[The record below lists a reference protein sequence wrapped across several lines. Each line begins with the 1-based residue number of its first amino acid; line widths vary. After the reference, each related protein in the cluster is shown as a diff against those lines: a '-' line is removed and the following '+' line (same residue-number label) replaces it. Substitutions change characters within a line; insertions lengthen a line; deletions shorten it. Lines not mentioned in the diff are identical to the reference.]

1 MSAVTVLG
9 LVAAALTTG
18 AYVPQ
23 VVKTWR
29 SGSSADL
36 SLGTYAILLAG
47 LFAWLA
53 YGVLLEDLPIILANV
68 VTIALVG
75 AVLVHIARH
84 RRPPA
89 TPPPDRP

>member
-1 MSAVTVLG
+1 MSGVTILG

-36 SLGTYAILLAG
+36 SVGTYVILLAG
-47 LFAWLA
+47 ILAWLA
-53 YGVLLEDLPIILANV
+53 YGLILDDLPIILANV
-68 VTIALVG
+68 VTLGLVG
-75 AVLVHIARH
+75 AVLVHVLLS
-84 RRPPA
+84 RR
-89 TPPPDRP
+89 RR

>member
-1 MSAVTVLG
+1 MSGVTVLG
-9 LVAAALTTG
+9 LIAALLTTA

-23 VVKTWR
+23 VVKTWK

-53 YGVLLEDLPIILANV
+53 YGILLDDFPIIAANV
-68 VTIALVG
+68 VTIGLV
-75 AVLVHIARH
+75 ASVLVHVIRS
-84 RRPPA
+84 RRS
-89 TPPPDRP
+89 

>member
-1 MSAVTVLG
+1 MSGITILG

-23 VVKTWR
+23 VIKTWR

-47 LFAWLA
+47 LVAWLA
-53 YGVLLEDLPIILANV
+53 YGIALDDLPIILANV
-68 VTIALVG
+68 VTIVLVG
-75 AVLVHIARH
+75 AVLVHVLLAR
-84 RRPPA
+84 RR
-89 TPPPDRP
+89 

>member
-18 AYVPQ
+18 AYIPQ

-36 SLGTYAILLAG
+36 SMGTYAILLAG
-47 LFAWLA
+47 LVAWLA
-53 YGVLLEDLPIILANV
+53 YGIAVDDLPIILANA
-68 VTIALVG
+68 VTIVLVG
-75 AVLVHIARH
+75 AVLAHVLLSRRRAAAR
-84 RRPPA
+84 RRAP
-89 TPPPDRP
+89 

>member
-1 MSAVTVLG
+1 MSGVTILG

-36 SLGTYAILLAG
+36 SLGTYVILLAG

-53 YGVLLEDLPIILANV
+53 YGVILDDLPIILANV
-68 VTIALVG
+68 VTICLVG
-75 AVLVHIARH
+75 AVLAHVLLS
-84 RRPPA
+84 RR
-89 TPPPDRP
+89 RR

>member
-1 MSAVTVLG
+1 MTAVTILG

-36 SLGTYAILLAG
+36 SLGTYATLLAG
-47 LFAWLA
+47 LAAWLA
-53 YGVLLEDLPIILANV
+53 YGLLLGDLPIILANV

-75 AVLVHIARH
+75 SVLVHLLRH
-84 RRPPA
+84 RR
-89 TPPPDRP
+89 R

>member
-1 MSAVTVLG
+1 MSGVTILG
-9 LVAAALTTG
+9 LIAAALTTG

-53 YGVLLEDLPIILANV
+53 YGVILDDLPIILANV
-68 VTIALVG
+68 VTIGLVS
-75 AVLVHIARH
+75 AVLAHVLLS
-84 RRPPA
+84 RR
-89 TPPPDRP
+89 RR